1 MTGSWL
7 AIVQGFAQMKT
18 TSGQLSFA
26 PLLPKEWNHYSF
38 HINYRGRLLAISVNQ
53 KEVQIDLKD
62 GPALAMMLYGKEIS
76 LSDSMTV
83 PLEQEE
89 SNV

>member
-18 TSGQLSFA
+18 HTGTLSFA
-26 PLLPKEWNHYSF
+26 PMLPTDWDHYSF
-38 HINYRGRLLAISVNQ
+38 HINYQGRLISVAVNQ

-76 LSDSMTV
+76 LSDTMTV
-83 PLEQEE
+83 PLEQEV

>member
-18 TSGQLSFA
+18 NTGALSFA
-26 PLLPKEWNHYSF
+26 PLLPKEWDHYSF

-62 GPALAMMLYGKEIS
+62 GSPLVMMLYGNEIF

-89 SNV
+89 PNV